1 MPTTAQQTEHAH
13 ADPGAPAAPTS
24 TPVENPRDT
33 EGKDGYRST
42 MARPARSAVAP
53 AKATSKAPV
62 LAAAPPPATT
72 APMTPATTPATTT
85 GPSQVVP
92 LAVPLAEHPLHYYAS
107 MGPLALRVEAS
118 AAGPVCLV
126 GAASLVAWLPSQNIA
141 CTADRIHKIVAEA
154 KAHPKLAAEFGR
166 GPEGLLTERAARV
179 VIASLGAGLAGAL
192 AEDALALA
200 FGRASEGLRVLLHS
214 AAGAEASPAGTDASA
229 THRGATS
236 GAAPRPPAK
245 ADNPL
250 TKGPTTTDL
259 ALEERA
265 QIVEAL
271 RKARQNRTE
280 AARLL
285 GIPRRSFYRKL
296 RDYGIVTD

>member
-1 MPTTAQQTEHAH
+1 
-13 ADPGAPAAPTS
+13 
-24 TPVENPRDT
+24 
-33 EGKDGYRST
+33 
-42 MARPARSAVAP
+42 
-53 AKATSKAPV
+53 
-62 LAAAPPPATT
+62 
-72 APMTPATTPATTT
+72 
-85 GPSQVVP
+85 
-92 LAVPLAEHPLHYYAS
+92 LAEHPLHYYAS

-126 GAASLVAWLPSQNIA
+126 GAASLVAWLPSQNIT

-200 FGRASEGLRVLLHS
+200 FGRASAGLRALLQS
-214 AAGAEASPAGTDASA
+214 AVGAETSPGLSAGLPPAGTA
-229 THRGATS
+229 TGTAT
-236 GAAPRPPAK
+236 APRAPAK